1 MSKAKSHRVADIR
14 AEYRK
19 SDFPIGMVR
28 GKYTA
33 RLAAASNVV
42 ILDPEIAAAFPTSKS
57 VNDALGVVL
66 QAAKSVRLPRS
77 AGKRARKQQS

>member
-1 MSKAKSHRVADIR
+1 MSKARRHRVADIR

-19 SDFPIGMVR
+19 SDFPNGLMR
-28 GKYTA
+28 GKYAA

-42 ILDPEIAAAFPTSKS
+42 ILDPEIAAAFPTSRS

-66 QAAKSVRLPRS
+66 QAAKSVRLARS
-77 AGKRARKQQS
+77 AGKRRKE

>member
-1 MSKAKSHRVADIR
+1 MSKPKSHRVADIR
-14 AEYRK
+14 AAYRR
-19 SDFPIGMVR
+19 SDFPNGLVR
-28 GKYTA
+28 GKYAA

-42 ILDPEIAAAFPTSKS
+42 ILDPEIAAAFPTSRS

-77 AGKRARKQQS
+77 ASKRTRKQ

>member
-1 MSKAKSHRVADIR
+1 MSKARSHRVADIR

-19 SDFPIGMVR
+19 SDFPSGLVR
-28 GKYTA
+28 GKYAA

-57 VNDALGVVL
+57 VNDALGLVL
-66 QAAKSVRLPRS
+66 QAAKSARLARS
-77 AGKRARKQQS
+77 AVKKK